1 MDGHISVSS
10 TEGSGSVFKVVFSK
24 ISISDTFIHEIE
36 YHNDPQN
43 VVFEKADILVVD
55 DVISNIETIE
65 NLLAS
70 SGLTILSTTSGTM
83 ALEMIR
89 QSPPSL
95 ILLDI
100 RMPDM
105 DGFEV
110 AKHLK
115 ANVDTMNIPII
126 AFTASVMSSGKID
139 HYSAFDGVLYKPVKR
154 AELFSMLI
162 KFLNYSAEEI
172 PENEGSPGADEPEPL
187 SPEVF
192 ANLPL
197 IIELLEKKFMP
208 KWEGIK
214 DTFILFNIEDF
225 ADELM
230 NLATEYHLTYLT
242 RYSARIKESVD
253 MVELES
259 IRMTLS
265 EFPVI
270 IKRLSS
276 LKA

>member
-1 MDGHISVSS
+1 
-10 TEGSGSVFKVVFSK
+10 
-24 ISISDTFIHEIE
+24 
-36 YHNDPQN
+36 
-43 VVFEKADILVVD
+43 
-55 DVISNIETIE
+55 
-65 NLLAS
+65 
-70 SGLTILSTTSGTM
+70 
-83 ALEMIR
+83 
-89 QSPPSL
+89 
-95 ILLDI
+95 
-100 RMPDM
+100 
-105 DGFEV
+105 
-110 AKHLK
+110 
-115 ANVDTMNIPII
+115 
-126 AFTASVMSSGKID
+126 
-139 HYSAFDGVLYKPVKR
+139 
-154 AELFSMLI
+154 
-162 KFLNYSAEEI
+162 
-172 PENEGSPGADEPEPL
+172 
-187 SPEVF
+187 
-192 ANLPL
+192 
-197 IIELLEKKFMP
+197 MP